1 MEDGH
6 PSVSSSR
13 ANAALKSLGPLSLL
27 DCPHNASVPGRPH
40 AERDQ
45 GRGDFPSVMRAH
57 FKTHPQVGC
66 KDHEEPIGARRRNL
80 R

>member
-45 GRGDFPSVMRAH
+45 GRGEFPVSNEGSLQDPPSGRL
-57 FKTHPQVGC
+57 Q
-66 KDHEEPIGARRRNL
+66 RL
-80 R
+80 